1 MTKIILNVSF
11 EDDAKMFSLGAVF
24 DRQMKKWTIDESQ
37 KSDPK
42 FAKYLPNENLKNND
56 DDYFVFGD
64 KTIEDTEKQI
74 FGSMNGPIPK
84 PSNHLKT
91 YPTPEPENKDMP
103 RGMSS
108 SEISSP
114 KKRKP
119 RKPIKLSDK
128 AMTETRT
135 FLMKP
140 DRIND
145 LKDLSKY
152 YQLNLSMTLD
162 KAIDFLLKHV
172 QDQNKGDL
180 SKLYKDNN
188 SLLPRLANEIVKLQ
202 NLITIQHEFIDFIG
216 RRENHERKND
226 PQSPTVQ
233 NFNDY
238 LKKWK
243 EAQNVSNDER

>member
-1 MTKIILNVSF
+1 MSKIILNVSL
-11 EDDAKMFSLGAVF
+11 EDDAKMFPLGAVF
-24 DRQMKKWTIDESQ
+24 DRQIRKWTIDESQ
-37 KSDPK
+37 KSDPN
-42 FAKYLPNENLKNND
+42 FAKYLPVENITMND
-56 DDYFVFGD
+56 FEPSQDWAG
-64 KTIEDTEKQI
+64 DTEKQI
-74 FGSMNGPIPK
+74 FGQMNSQSPK
-84 PSNHLKT
+84 PSNQIKT
-91 YPTPEPENKDMP
+91 NTTPEAKKE
-103 RGMSS
+103 
-108 SEISSP
+108 EIAPTTSSP
-114 KKRKP
+114 RKRKP

-128 AMTETRT
+128 SMTETRT

-152 YQLNLSMTLD
+152 YQLNLSMTID